1 MINYEESGDFHF
13 QA

>member
-1 MINYEESGDFHF
+1 MINYEESGEFHF